1 MTRTRAFT
9 VAALL
14 SAGAVLVSTPS
25 ASAVSST
32 NDEAA
37 AVQELERRCDEK
49 GGTVVRTP
57 YALVRCQE
65 ARSNKGFD
73 AELALCEETLGGE
86 FHAGP
91 TFGRRNRTS
100 WACVVDASGVL
111 TKA

>member
-9 VAALL
+9 LAALL
-14 SAGAVLVSTPS
+14 SASAVLVSTPS
-25 ASAVSST
+25 ASAVSAT
-32 NDEAA
+32 NNETA
-37 AVQELERRCDEK
+37 AVQELERLCNQKR
-49 GGTVVRTP
+49 GTVVRTP

-86 FHAGP
+86 FHASP

-100 WACVVDASGVL
+100 WSCVAGASGP
-111 TKA
+111 